1 MASFRGR
8 RVVIASL
15 FLPNSAVLGES
26 PPPTP
31 ELHLASSTDES
42 SLSIPAV
49 AQRLAEKPR
58 RLGLTPVPS
67 ITSSL
72 SLPAPLKSIVE
83 DLKDK
88 VFTQIVSSE
97 AWSNPYIVSQPNT
110 STALPYTRSSEP
122 VC

>member
-1 MASFRGR
+1 MTSFRGR

-15 FLPNSAVLGES
+15 FLPNTAVLGES

-31 ELHLASSTDES
+31 ERHLASATDES

-58 RLGLTPVPS
+58 RIVLPPVPS
-67 ITSSL
+67 LMSSS
-72 SLPAPLKSIVE
+72 SLPAPLKSIVD

-88 VFTQIVSSE
+88 VSMVFI
-97 AWSNPYIVSQPNT
+97 
-110 STALPYTRSSEP
+110 
-122 VC
+122 

>member
-31 ELHLASSTDES
+31 ERHLASSTDES
-42 SLSIPAV
+42 SLSISIPAV

-67 ITSSL
+67 ITSSS

-88 VFTQIVSSE
+88 VYTQIVSSHLKR
-97 AWSNPYIVSQPNT
+97 
-110 STALPYTRSSEP
+110 ALIPT
-122 VC
+122 